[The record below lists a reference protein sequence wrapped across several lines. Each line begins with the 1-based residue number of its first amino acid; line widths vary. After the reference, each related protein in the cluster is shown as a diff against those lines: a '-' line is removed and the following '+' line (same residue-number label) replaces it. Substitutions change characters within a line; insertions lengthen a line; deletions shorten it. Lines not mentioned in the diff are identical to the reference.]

1 MMKVA
6 NKPLL
11 CSSLLWQQR
20 VACRQGIIWNAQ
32 FRFRRG
38 EKKVTDFIFDHPLR
52 RPRPEDRVFDR
63 VCPRNALDSTS
74 TDQGLGTGPLVGRV
88 GLATDK
94 SRCCYGQARA
104 GSGSCASPV

>member
-1 MMKVA
+1 MPNFDFKGER
-6 NKPLL
+6 KKSPTL
-11 CSSLLWQQR
+11 SSITR
-20 VACRQGIIWNAQ
+20 C
-32 FRFRRG
+32 
-38 EKKVTDFIFDHPLR
+38 D
-52 RPRPEDRVFDR
+52 DRDQKIGSFDR

-94 SRCCYGQARA
+94 SRCCYGA